1 MTHAARKAPTFAPQA
16 AAVLDAAAAWR
27 DRTYTRQGGSDCSG
41 YPAEERALFAAIDAA
56 RPYTPPAP
64 AAEALRTLRS
74 IVDSGRDRLAKEALG
89 AYLAA
94 LDAKDA
100 AP

>member
-1 MTHAARKAPTFAPQA
+1 
-16 AAVLDAAAAWR
+16 
-27 DRTYTRQGGSDCSG
+27 
-41 YPAEERALFAAIDAA
+41 LFAAIDAA